1 MKINAREYLPSTLNF
16 ISGIIVFFI
25 SFFIGTKI
33 SIPKEILLN
42 FGIIIV
48 VFGMLIVFW
57 ATIYIKKAILGEIE
71 PKLNILVKNGP
82 YRFIRH
88 PVYLGMTIAL
98 LGVPVSLGNWLGIIA
113 VFLLFLP
120 SEINRAKLEEN
131 KLGLKFGIEWENYVE
146 KTNFIFPFFHNF
158 FKS

>member
-1 MKINAREYLPSTLNF
+1 VREYWPSTLNF
-16 ISGIIVFFI
+16 ISALVVFLI
-25 SFFIGTKI
+25 SFFIETKI
-33 SIPKEILLN
+33 SISKEILIK
-42 FGIIIV
+42 FGAIIV

-71 PKLNILVKNGP
+71 PKLNILIKNGP

-98 LGVPVSLGNWLGIIA
+98 LGVPLSLGNWLGIIA

-120 SEINRAKLEEN
+120 SEIYRAKLEEK
-131 KLGLKFGIEWENYVE
+131 KLAIKFGTEWENYVK
-146 KTNFIFPFFHNF
+146 KTMFILPFIKN
-158 FKS
+158 

>member
-1 MKINAREYLPSTLNF
+1 MKIDVREYWASTLNF
-16 ISGIIVFFI
+16 ISALIVFLI
-25 SFFIGTKI
+25 SFFIETKI
-33 SIPKEILLN
+33 SISQEILIK
-42 FGIIIV
+42 FGVIIV

-71 PKLNILVKNGP
+71 PTLNILIKKGP

-120 SEINRAKLEEN
+120 SEIYRAKLEEK
-131 KLGLKFGIEWENYVE
+131 KLAIKFGTEWENYVK
-146 KTNFIFPFFHNF
+146 KTNFILPFIKN
-158 FKS
+158 

>member
-1 MKINAREYLPSTLNF
+1 MKIDVREYWPSTLNF
-16 ISGIIVFFI
+16 ISALIVFLI
-25 SFFIGTKI
+25 SFFIETKI
-33 SIPKEILLN
+33 SISKEILIKL
-42 FGIIIV
+42 GVIIV

-71 PKLNILVKNGP
+71 PKLNILIKNGP

-98 LGVPVSLGNWLGIIA
+98 LGVPLSLGNWLGIIA

-120 SEINRAKLEEN
+120 SEIYRAKLEEK
-131 KLGLKFGIEWENYVE
+131 KLAIKFGTEWEYYV
-146 KTNFIFPFFHNF
+146 KRTNFILPFIKN
-158 FKS
+158 